1 MFFLLDNV
9 CSIQIYS
16 EMGRKCG
23 AQPKFSDTEDK
34 KLKDMVSR
42 LGTNNWSIIS
52 KQFKDKTPK
61 QCRDRWRNYVDPEL
75 RHDMWSVE
83 EDEML
88 IEKFKQIGSK
98 WTVMMK
104 YFNHR
109 SSNDIRYRWMKL
121 SRGTKGSSQTVSSN
135 EVHDNNAKWTDDF
148 SDKESSSEA
157 AEVIKEIKVPNPPY
171 LSLIP
176 RNPERQP
183 FNFGCTPDS
192 ILLSF

>member
-1 MFFLLDNV
+1 
-9 CSIQIYS
+9 
-16 EMGRKCG
+16 MGRKCG
-23 AQPKFSDTEDK
+23 AQPKFSDAEDK

-121 SRGTKGSSQTVSSN
+121 SRGAKGSSQTMSSN
-135 EVHDNNAKWTDDF
+135 EVLDNNSKSTDEF
-148 SDKESSSEA
+148 SDKDSSSETT
-157 AEVIKEIKVPNPPY
+157 EVIKEIKVPNPPY

-176 RNPERQP
+176 RNPERQA
-183 FNFGCTPDS
+183 FNFGCSPDS